1 MSNNVKWSVMRYFCS
16 RMLTPLRS
24 VFIALLPFQP
34 ELQSMAASFHGS
46 ANIRCV
52 SSPSGGLSSR
62 RAYLSVAALFG
73 FHGRS
78 NIYYVISFDS
88 SSTVLGY
95 LRSSPVSEVSENTRT
110 PAQKSPPPAGACHR
124 PPPIRFPS
132 FVMRVQMRFSIPVQQ
147 FLIHGRI
154 ANIILVKKNKT
165 SLQDVNAPPPKW
177 KKKSNKK
184 TKTRITRVFVALFC
198 CKNWLMK
205 NMNGVVTRYQGLSQ
219 SFRSPR

>member
-1 MSNNVKWSVMRYFCS
+1 MRYFCS

-154 ANIILVKKNKT
+154 ANIILVKKKKNKSSGCKCT
-165 SLQDVNAPPPKW
+165 PSEMK

-184 TKTRITRVFVALFC
+184 NKTRITRVFVALFC